1 MNDTTGAT
9 GERPSDSL
17 RSLLELP
24 GVLAGMIAT
33 EEGLPLAARLRSALD
48 EDALAAAAAVL
59 GQLGAKALDGMG
71 NGDLGLLVLDASKF
85 RFMVQPL
92 AVGYL
97 MLVTEPDAEPDP
109 VAAEMTAAVT
119 KLDRAM
125 AELGTQYAA

>member
-1 MNDTTGAT
+1 MNDNTSAA
-9 GERPSDSL
+9 GERPRDSL

-59 GQLGAKALDGMG
+59 GQLGTKALDGMG
-71 NGDLGLLVLDASKF
+71 NGNLGLVVLDASKF

-92 AVGYL
+92 AAGYL
-97 MLVTEPDAEPDP
+97 MLVTEPDAEPEP
-109 VAAEMTAAVT
+109 VAAEMTAAVVE
-119 KLDRAM
+119 LDRAI
-125 AELGTQYAA
+125 AELEAGHAA

>member
-9 GERPSDSL
+9 GERPRDSL

-97 MLVTEPDAEPDP
+97 MLVTEPDAEAEP

-119 KLDRAM
+119 ELDRSI
-125 AELGTQYAA
+125 AELGTEYAA

>member
-9 GERPSDSL
+9 GDRPRDSL

-97 MLVTEPDAEPDP
+97 MLVTEPDAEAEP

-119 KLDRAM
+119 ELDRAI
-125 AELGTQYAA
+125 AELGTRYAA